1 MVESLG
7 IDEVKML
14 FWGGPIAIILDR
26 KNVLQLRKVE
36 PMREFFVNDMGVFMV
51 DSQTQYRHGKQLL
64 SFYNSHDTGIA
75 RDLAKKIYE
84 LYIKKKFL
92 SLKRLLITTYPE
104 FLENKE
110 FTNIHELLQVLVDKQ
125 AHHAIDIDTEKY
137 LPYYRAYNPISI
149 KRLNEVCNDAKKS
162 VDNMNPLLKNAMP
175 LGIMVIGGLI
185 GVALIQNLPK
195 WIRELSSSFG
205 G

>member
-1 MVESLG
+1 M
-7 IDEVKML
+7 
-14 FWGGPIAIILDR
+14 
-26 KNVLQLRKVE
+26 
-36 PMREFFVNDMGVFMV
+36 
-51 DSQTQYRHGKQLL
+51 
-64 SFYNSHDTGIA
+64 
-75 RDLAKKIYE
+75 
-84 LYIKKKFL
+84 
-92 SLKRLLITTYPE
+92 
-104 FLENKE
+104 
-110 FTNIHELLQVLVDKQ
+110 
-125 AHHAIDIDTEKY
+125 
-137 LPYYRAYNPISI
+137 PYYRAYNPISI

>member
-7 IDEVKML
+7 ADEIKML

-75 RDLAKKIYE
+75 RDLAKK
-84 LYIKKKFL
+84 F
-92 SLKRLLITTYPE
+92 
-104 FLENKE
+104 
-110 FTNIHELLQVLVDKQ
+110 
-125 AHHAIDIDTEKY
+125 
-137 LPYYRAYNPISI
+137 
-149 KRLNEVCNDAKKS
+149 
-162 VDNMNPLLKNAMP
+162 MNYT
-175 LGIMVIGGLI
+175 
-185 GVALIQNLPK
+185 
-195 WIRELSSSFG
+195 
-205 G
+205 